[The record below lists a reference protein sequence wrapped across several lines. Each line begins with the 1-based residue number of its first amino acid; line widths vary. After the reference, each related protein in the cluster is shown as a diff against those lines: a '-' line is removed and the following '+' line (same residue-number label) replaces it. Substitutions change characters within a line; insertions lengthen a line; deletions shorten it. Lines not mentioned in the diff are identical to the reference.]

1 MRKRTWIPR
10 IGLALAV
17 GLVVLYSGFP
27 FYWAV
32 VSSLKPSAA
41 LFTPRLELWPSA
53 WTLEH
58 YRQVFLQGR
67 FLRNLLNS
75 VVVAGGTTLLGLL
88 IGSLAAYALGR
99 LPFPPRRAV
108 LYLVLSMNVFPHIAI
123 LSGLFVLLRS
133 LHLFNT
139 HLGLILSY
147 LLFVLPLT
155 VWILTQ
161 YFRALPPELEE
172 AALVDGAGVFQTYW
186 KILLPLAAPGMV
198 STGLLGFMAAWN
210 EFLFALTFTVG
221 DRVRTV
227 PVAIAL
233 FGGANPYEIPW
244 GSIMAASVVVT
255 VPVVVLVLV
264 FQKRIVEGLTAGTLK
279 G

>member
-1 MRKRTWIPR
+1 MAKARSV
-10 IGLALAV
+10 GLLVAV
-17 GLVVLYSGFP
+17 VLVVLYSGFP
-27 FYWAV
+27 FYWAL
-32 VSSLKPSAA
+32 VSSLRPAEL
-41 LFTPRLELWPSA
+41 LFAPRLNLWPHPL
-53 WTLEH
+53 TLEH
-58 YRQVFLQGR
+58 YRQVFLQAH

-75 VVVAGGTTLLGLL
+75 LVVAGGATLLGLS
-88 IGSLAAYALGR
+88 IGALAAYAVGR

-123 LSGLFVLLRS
+123 LSGLFVLLRT

-139 HLGLILSY
+139 HLGLVLSY

-161 YFRALPPELEE
+161 YLRALPPELEE
-172 AALVDGAGVFQTYW
+172 AAFVDGASVFQTFW
-186 KILLPLAAPGMV
+186 RILLPLAAPGLV

-255 VPVVVLVLV
+255 LPVVALVLL
-264 FQKRIVEGLTAGTLK
+264 FQRRIVEGLTAGTLK

>member
-1 MRKRTWIPR
+1 MRKL
-10 IGLALAV
+10 GLAAAV
-17 GLVVLYSGFP
+17 ILLLVYCGFP

-32 VSSLKPSAA
+32 ISSFKPSAA
-41 LFTPRLELWPSA
+41 LFSPHLELWPRVF
-53 WTLEH
+53 TLEH
-58 YRQVFLQGR
+58 YRNVFLHTR
-67 FLRNLLNS
+67 FLRNILNS
-75 VVVAGGTTLLGLL
+75 LIVAGGTTLLGLL
-88 IGSLAAYALGR
+88 VGSLAAYALGR

-108 LYLVLSMNVFPHIAI
+108 LYLVLSMNVFPHISI
-123 LSGLFVLLRS
+123 LSGLFVLLRA

-155 VWILTQ
+155 VWVLTQ

-172 AALVDGAGVFQTYW
+172 AAYVDGAGVFQAYW
-186 KILLPLAAPGMV
+186 RILLPLAAPGMV

-255 VPVVVLVLV
+255 LPVILLVLV
-264 FQKRIVEGLTAGTLK
+264 FQRHIVEGLTAGTVK